1 MSVKNENGG
10 RYGILKT
17 HEEEYFRCSYLNV
30 WYRIENV
37 YLKLWWEKRAPSSSK
52 NGSNFEV
59 YVFWI
64 ANIEHFGTSD
74 TLLIT
79 DSFLESIVDFRICGD
94 HKELL
99 PEVLNNFV

>member
-1 MSVKNENGG
+1 MKMEVVTESWRLTKKSTFVAPTLM
-10 RYGILKT
+10 YGIESKMFT
-17 HEEEYFRCSYLNV
+17 SSYDGKKERPLRV
-30 WYRIENV
+30 KI
-37 YLKLWWEKRAPSSSK
+37 SK